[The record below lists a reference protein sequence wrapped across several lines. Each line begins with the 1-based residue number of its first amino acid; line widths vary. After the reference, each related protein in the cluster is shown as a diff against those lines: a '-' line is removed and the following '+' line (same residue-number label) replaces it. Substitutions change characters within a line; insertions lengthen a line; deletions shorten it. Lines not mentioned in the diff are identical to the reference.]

1 MPSCAPQCRYPRCPA
16 TGLSATSFAPLAS
29 ACADPSPRAACL
41 TCLPAIMSNY
51 YAAAAGDNTVLE
63 GCLVQHSAEYVAAGA
78 DPFALGAIA
87 NCGSLYGF
95 GRNTSSCPVTLGSP
109 SFAAVAAVC
118 GASASGAAACDGC
131 LGALTRIFAAAGVS
145 VAPSDAP
152 GTSSRLEAM
161 GICADAHLTTLVAA
175 GADPG
180 VLAQLPFCPSLSAFA
195 TRATL
200 LLSGISSLQLQA
212 PLLVAA
218 VAAAAGTLPTR
229 VYVTEV
235 TDVGAAAGAA
245 AGRRRRAL
253 DTGAA
258 QPTPGA
264 ALRCVFVITAA
275 SAADKARNAAALSGA
290 AASGQLLRALQVGG
304 TPVTQLQ
311 LTEVTTADAAAAQ
324 AAVPAKR
331 GAVSATT
338 VGIGAGAAAC
348 VLVGVASAMALA
360 RMRARAA
367 QHAADAAAQEA
378 AAAGGVPRGRSVL
391 TLAAPRGGVTYHM
404 AV

>member
-1 MPSCAPQCRYPRCPA
+1 M
-16 TGLSATSFAPLAS
+16 TSFAPLAS

-63 GCLVQHSAEYVAAGA
+63 GCLVEHSAEYVAAGA

-95 GRNTSSCPVTLGSP
+95 GRNSSSCPVTLGTP

-131 LGALTRIFAAAGVS
+131 LGTLTRIFAAAGVS
-145 VAPSDAP
+145 VTPRDAP
-152 GTSSRLEAM
+152 GSSSRLEAL
-161 GICADAHLTTLVAA
+161 GICADAHVPTLVAT

-180 VLAQLPFCPSLSAFA
+180 VLAQLPFCPSLAQYA
-195 TRATL
+195 THATL
-200 LLSGISSLQLQA
+200 VFSGISSLQLQA
-212 PLLVAA
+212 QLLVAA

-229 VYVTEV
+229 VYVPEV
-235 TDVGAAAGAA
+235 ADVGTAGV
-245 AGRRRRAL
+245 GGRRRAL
-253 DTGAA
+253 GTGAA

-264 ALRCVFVITAA
+264 ALRCMFTITAA
-275 SAADKARNAAALSGA
+275 SAADMTRDAAALSAA
-290 AASGQLLRALQVGG
+290 AASGQLLRALQAGG
-304 TPVTQLQ
+304 TPVSQLQ
-311 LTEVTTADAAAAQ
+311 LIDVATADAPAARTSSPAAQ
-324 AAVPAKR
+324 AAVSGR
-331 GAVSATT
+331 T
-338 VGIGAGAAAC
+338 VGIGAGAGAC
-348 VLVGVASAMALA
+348 VVVGVASAMALA

-367 QHAADAAAQEA
+367 QHAADAASQQ
-378 AAAGGVPRGRSVL
+378 AAAGGAPRGSSIL
-391 TLAAPRGGVTYHM
+391 TMAAPRGGVTYLV